1 MDGDLPKHASGPSS
15 ENLDHARAS
24 DEASESLRIFY
35 SLLKKNRR
43 SILASHF
50 WTQQVRKIKVCR
62 RISRR
67 CPPIDADYAVVNTSR
82 RLSPFVGFA
91 FFASQRSQAA
101 CRFIQVVASTPRT
114 ASKRRAVSAVK
125 PRFPP
130 TNCEIRFVGTPIFR
144 ASSA

>member
-1 MDGDLPKHASGPSS
+1 LTCVCARKWSWALGAAHRGCARQLFKMDGDLPKHASGPSS

-91 FFASQRSQAA
+91 FFASQ
-101 CRFIQVVASTPRT
+101 
-114 ASKRRAVSAVK
+114 
-125 PRFPP
+125 
-130 TNCEIRFVGTPIFR
+130 
-144 ASSA
+144 